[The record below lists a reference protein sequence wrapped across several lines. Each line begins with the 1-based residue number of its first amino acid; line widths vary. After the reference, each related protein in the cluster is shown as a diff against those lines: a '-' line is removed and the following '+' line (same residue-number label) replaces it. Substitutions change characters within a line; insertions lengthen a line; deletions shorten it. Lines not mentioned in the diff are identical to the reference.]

1 LIKNWKFMGKDKNT
15 TALTDAK
22 KRKLEERQLLDSWH
36 PYIKSA
42 MEQVHKKFLSDTKFI
57 LTESDLKC
65 WLFYYLQHDNKIIND
80 NKGKSLE
87 SEKDLLYSVHT
98 EVTHYAQHL
107 EEKKENDILI
117 VKLEEKHKF
126 RDLSLLCPWEIRAN
140 LELLKQVKTKK
151 ELLSKGFSH
160 KAPAIHFELKFI
172 REIGANYEVSGLKA
186 DIKKFSEYH
195 SDNDRHIRDF
205 VIVCG
210 SRARGTNVADLI
222 NAIKADLN
230 NPNLLKERLRI
241 YLFDNKD
248 LVYMKW
254 DESTWVSETL
264 TIPPKKKL
272 GKPQKS
278 K

>member
-1 LIKNWKFMGKDKNT
+1 MGKNLKNKKIEESKK
-15 TALTDAK
+15 LTSQ
-22 KRKLEERQLLDSWH
+22 EERALLNSWH
-36 PYIKSA
+36 PHVENA
-42 MEQVHKKFLSDTKFI
+42 MKALHAKFISDTKFI

-65 WLFYYLQHDNKIIND
+65 WLFHFLEMEKSKSSPNENTDTKKEVEVNKN
-80 NKGKSLE
+80 
-87 SEKDLLYSVHT
+87 LYAVHT

-107 EEKKENDILI
+107 EEKKEKDILI

-140 LELLKQVKTKK
+140 LELLKQGKTKK

-172 REIGANYEVSGLKA
+172 REIGENYEVSGLKA

-278 K
+278 L